1 MVFHCPKHQRRHMKK
16 LLTFMMLLCV
26 AALASNEPVALHVY
40 GPGSVAK
47 NSYAVPYFM
56 ATSGFLNGRPLGWTW
71 ECKDLNGNILDY
83 IETNPYEREIK
94 VDVRQTSFIL
104 YARFRYESYE
114 DHTERYSYASYQVN
128 VGEPTFTI
136 TNIGSIHNGDF
147 DTTITGVTTRV
158 IHFNIDSDNYVN
170 GSLYSQTNT
179 GEIIP
184 DYLVEQKTVNDD
196 DLLTIRIEH
205 TPSSMEVRYIH
216 LKLDLP
222 NHLVLYRRGSNQEG
236 KYVALGTA
244 GQLQT
249 ISCGSSAN
257 FDRIID
263 KDLFVEGVGLGIG
276 DLRINYYGYGGNL
289 ISHVADIRYRTSA
302 DIAGRQEMYSDG
314 GYPFQYARSLSLTG
328 CEFSIYDNNNI
339 SNTSLPSS
347 LNNNNYNA
355 PALAVDRYWLVKG
368 EPFTVDVSGYGTPD
382 DPFEYINGKWYTSYE
397 AFGGSVAFYESTIW
411 YPRLYSGVLL
421 NDAEVINYEGLAT
434 ALRSF
439 YEPGICPDWKM
450 FYMKLTGLS
459 GWGSNAILHH
469 RGEVLYQYYYDL
481 HSSNNQS
488 NWLPK
493 KYGLDLP

>member
-1 MVFHCPKHQRRHMKK
+1 MKK
-16 LLTFMMLLCV
+16 LLIFIALLCT
-26 AALASNEPVALHVY
+26 AAMASNDPPVLVIH
-40 GPGSVAK
+40 GPE
-47 NSYAVPYFM
+47 FI
-56 ATSGFLNGRPLGWTW
+56 ATSSYSVKYHMGVGGHLNGIPKGRTW
-71 ECKDLNGNILDY
+71 QVRDEDDVPQNWIVSGQNDIDAKINILGNCTIY
-83 IETNPYEREIK
+83 ATLHYEEEETHLDKCI
-94 VDVRQTSFIL
+94 SC
-104 YARFRYESYE
+104 SYE
-114 DHTERYSYASYQVN
+114 VTT
-128 VGEPTFTI
+128 GTPTFYLHHAD
-136 TNIGSIHNGDF
+136 SIHNGDF

-276 DLRINYYGYGGNL
+276 DLRINYYGFGGNL

-421 NDAEVINYEGLAT
+421 NDA
-434 ALRSF
+434 
-439 YEPGICPDWKM
+439 
-450 FYMKLTGLS
+450 
-459 GWGSNAILHH
+459 
-469 RGEVLYQYYYDL
+469 
-481 HSSNNQS
+481 
-488 NWLPK
+488 
-493 KYGLDLP
+493 

>member
-1 MVFHCPKHQRRHMKK
+1 MKK
-16 LLTFMMLLCV
+16 LLIFIALLCS
-26 AALASNEPVALHVY
+26 AAMASNDPPVLVIH
-40 GPGSVAK
+40 GPE
-47 NSYAVPYFM
+47 FI
-56 ATSGFLNGRPLGWTW
+56 ATSSYSVKYHMGVGGHLNGIPKGRTW
-71 ECKDLNGNILDY
+71 QVRDEDDVQQDWVVSGQNDIDAKINILGNCT
-83 IETNPYEREIK
+83 I
-94 VDVRQTSFIL
+94 
-104 YARFRYESYE
+104 YATLHYVEEGTGLDKCISCSYE
-114 DHTERYSYASYQVN
+114 VTT
-128 VGEPTFTI
+128 GTPTFYLHHAD
-136 TNIGSIHNGDF
+136 SIHNGQF
-147 DTTITGVTTRV
+147 DTNENGITTRV
-158 IHFNIDSDNYVN
+158 IHFNIDRDEYKTSNDPTFDY
-170 GSLYSQTNT
+170 
-179 GEIIP
+179 IP
-184 DYLVEQKTVNDD
+184 DFQFNGQKMFTVDD
-196 DLLTIRIEH
+196 DLLTFRINSDPPKMNVEYIKLNIEA
-205 TPSSMEVRYIH
+205 PSH
-216 LKLDLP
+216 LR
-222 NHLVLYRRGSNQEG
+222 VLRIVPGSASLCFPITVPGETNTV
-236 KYVALGTA
+236 Y
-244 GQLQT
+244 
-249 ISCGSSAN
+249 C
-257 FDRIID
+257 
-263 KDLFVEGVGLGIG
+263 GIG
-276 DLRINYYGYGGNL
+276 NNQGRIFNRNLYLEGMGIGLGNL
-289 ISHVADIRYRTSA
+289 IIKYVRDNGNATTIANLRYRASA

-439 YEPGICPDWKM
+439 YEPGICPGWKM